1 MSIAHQALLKLGYS
15 YRPINRLKK
24 ETFLHKF
31 PFLEGVYTRR
41 HDTRYGAFEIAMIQ
55 ASDPHIELP
64 TVFVID
70 MPLAL
75 QGRLIPHISH
85 EGYLCYVEQ
94 MEADW
99 NPNDLAELY
108 KTIDIQIK
116 ITLDIAVNTI
126 DNEVKGDE
134 ELDNEFVSYW
144 SSTAELYSLSEL
156 RRHSTYTSVLA
167 RTSGKEKQ
175 QLIEYITVETDKKV
189 HDLRTNRYLQS
200 WLNQRGLELVRPEN
214 PSIETHYVWVRPSRL
229 SGVDWPPQD
238 LNEVLSWLELV
249 DVSAR
254 DHLVRCLSSSK
265 SKRNIV
271 LLDIEKQDP
280 VSLYLEI
287 DINNIK
293 RQFSSRKTRRKRR
306 KNSFQN
312 MIGILSRRDFCS
324 KFARLS
330 ITKADKSTILSRNQ
344 QRESELRSKSI
355 ALIGCGTIGGYLS
368 ELLVR
373 NGAGLGAKYLHL
385 YDKDSLKPHN
395 FSRHTLSVSD
405 FGNNKALALAE
416 KLKKSTHLVK
426 NITGFDS
433 NFTINEGM
441 LSKYDIVIDATGR
454 PPVSKRLAFI
464 VRQMS
469 AKRPI
474 IIHVFNDGNG
484 RAAKVLVDE
493 NHSCY
498 GCMTVDKTIHQD
510 HLDMRFKDLDLSK
523 EKKVSC
529 GNTYTVYDAGV
540 SQISAAMALEAVLN
554 TLNSGSSWTYSEF
567 ILDPRHRTGK
577 RKVLKPQRQCVICNE
592 V

>member
-1 MSIAHQALLKLGYS
+1 MSITHQALLKLGYS

-24 ETFLHKF
+24 ESFLQKCSI
-31 PFLEGVYTRR
+31 LGGVYIKR
-41 HDTRYGAFEIAMIQ
+41 HDTKYGAFEVAMIQ

-99 NPNDLAELY
+99 NPNNLVELY
-108 KTIDIQIK
+108 KTIDLQIK
-116 ITLDIAVNTI
+116 TTLDIAVNAM

-134 ELDNEFVSYW
+134 ELDDEFVSYW
-144 SSTAELYSLSEL
+144 SSSAELYSLSEL

-167 RTSGKEKQ
+167 RATGKEK
-175 QLIEYITVETDKKV
+175 LRSSEYITVEVDKKE
-189 HDLRTNRYLQS
+189 HDLRTNQYLQS
-200 WLNQRGLELVRPEN
+200 WLNQRGLELVRPES
-214 PSIETHYVWVRPSRL
+214 PSIKTHYVWVRPSRL
-229 SGVDWPPQD
+229 SGVEWPPQE
-238 LNEVLSWLELV
+238 LKEVLSWLELV
-249 DVSAR
+249 DISAR
-254 DHLVRCLSSSK
+254 DHLVRCLSNSK

-271 LLDIEKQDP
+271 VLDIEKQDP

-287 DINNIK
+287 EVNSLEC
-293 RQFSSRKTRRKRR
+293 QFSPRKTRRKRKQTSF
-306 KNSFQN
+306 KNL
-312 MIGILSRRDFCS
+312 IGILSRKGFCS

-330 ITKADKSTILSRNQ
+330 ITRADKPAILSRNQ
-344 QRESELRSKSI
+344 QRELELSSKSI
-355 ALIGCGTIGGYLS
+355 ALIGCGTIGGYLA

-373 NGAGLGAKYLHL
+373 NGAGLGAKCLHI
-385 YDKDSLKPHN
+385 YDRDTLKPHN

-405 FGNNKALALAE
+405 FGINKASALAK
-416 KLKKSTHLVK
+416 KLNNSTHLAK
-426 NITGFDS
+426 NISGFDS
-433 NFTINEGM
+433 NFPINEGT

-454 PPVSKRLAFI
+454 LPVSKRLAFV

-469 AKRPI
+469 VKRPTI
-474 IIHVFNDGNG
+474 VHVFNDGNG
-484 RAAKVLVDE
+484 RAAKVFVDDSL
-493 NHSCY
+493 SCY
-498 GCMTVDKTIHQD
+498 GCMTVDKSIHQD
-510 HLDMRFKDLDLSK
+510 HIDMRFKDLDLSK

-554 TLNSGSSWTYSEF
+554 TLNANTPWTYSEF

-577 RKVLKPQRQCVICNE
+577 RKVLQPQKQCVVCNE

>member
-1 MSIAHQALLKLGYS
+1 MSITHQALLKLGYS

-24 ETFLHKF
+24 EIFLRKY
-31 PFLEGVYTRR
+31 PTLGGVYTKR
-41 HDTRYGAFEIAMIQ
+41 HDTRCGEFEVAMIE

-64 TVFVID
+64 TVFVIN
-70 MPLAL
+70 MPLAIK
-75 QGRLIPHISH
+75 GRLIPHISH

-108 KTIDIQIK
+108 KTVDLQIK
-116 ITLDIAVNTI
+116 KTLDIAVNTI

-167 RTSGKEKQ
+167 RTSDKEKQ
-175 QLIEYITVETDKKV
+175 RLNEYITVEVDQKD
-189 HDLRTNRYLQS
+189 HDLRTNQYLQS
-200 WLNQRGLELVRPEN
+200 WLNQRGLELVRPQS
-214 PSIETHYVWVRPSRL
+214 PSIKTHYIWLRPSRL
-229 SGVDWPPQD
+229 SGIDWPPQD
-238 LNEVLSWLELV
+238 LKEVLSWLELV

-254 DHLVRCLSSSK
+254 DHLVRCLSNSK
-265 SKRNIV
+265 LKRNIV
-271 LLDIEKQDP
+271 LLDIDKQDP

-287 DINNIK
+287 DFNNIECK
-293 RQFSSRKTRRKRR
+293 FSSRKTRRKR
-306 KNSFQN
+306 KKTSFQN
-312 MIGILSRRDFCS
+312 LIRILSKKGFCS
-324 KFARLS
+324 KFTRLS

-344 QRESELRSKSI
+344 QRESELGSKSI

-373 NGAGLGAKYLHL
+373 NGAGLGAKCLHL
-385 YDKDSLKPHN
+385 YDRDVIKPHN

-405 FGNNKALALAE
+405 FGSNKASALAK
-416 KLKKSTHLVK
+416 KLKNSTHLAK
-426 NITGFDS
+426 NISGFDS
-433 NFTINEGM
+433 NFSISEGM

-469 AKRPI
+469 AKRPTI
-474 IIHVFNDGNG
+474 VYVFNDGNG
-484 RAAKVLVDE
+484 RAAKVFVDE
-493 NHSCY
+493 SLSCY
-498 GCMTVDKTIHQD
+498 GCMTIDKSIHQD
-510 HLDMRFKDLDLSK
+510 HMDMRFKDLDSSK

-554 TLNSGSSWTYSEF
+554 TLNENTPWTYSEF

-577 RKVLKPQRQCVICNE
+577 RKVLKPQKQCVVCNE

>member
-1 MSIAHQALLKLGYS
+1 MSITHQALLKLGYI
-15 YRPINRLKK
+15 YRPINRLNK
-24 ETFLHKF
+24 ESFLRKY
-31 PFLEGVYTRR
+31 PILRGVYIKEY
-41 HDTRYGAFEIAMIQ
+41 DTKYGQFEIAMIQ

-64 TVFVID
+64 AVFVLD
-70 MPLAL
+70 MPLAF

-108 KTIDIQIK
+108 KTVDLQIK
-116 ITLDIAVNTI
+116 ATLDIAVNAI
-126 DNEVKGDE
+126 DNKVIGDE

-156 RRHSTYTSVLA
+156 RRHSTYASVLA
-167 RTSGKEKQ
+167 KTSNKEKPRPS
-175 QLIEYITVETDKKV
+175 EYITVEVDKKE
-189 HDLRTNRYLQS
+189 HDLRTNKYLQS
-200 WLNQRGLELVRPEN
+200 WLSQRSLELVRPES
-214 PSIETHYVWVRPSRL
+214 PLIKTHYIWVRPSRL

-238 LNEVLSWLELV
+238 LKEVLSWLELV

-254 DHLVRCLSSSK
+254 DHLVRCLSNSK

-287 DINNIK
+287 DINNIEC
-293 RQFSSRKTRRKRR
+293 QFNSRKTRRKR
-306 KNSFQN
+306 KKSSFQN
-312 MIGILSRRDFCS
+312 LIGILSRKGFCS

-330 ITKADKSTILSRNQ
+330 ITRADQSTILSRNQ
-344 QRESELRSKSI
+344 KRESELSFKSI

-373 NGAGLGAKYLHL
+373 NGAGLGQKCLHL
-385 YDKDSLKPHN
+385 YDRDSLKPHN
-395 FSRHTLSVSD
+395 FSRHTLSISD
-405 FGNNKALALAE
+405 FGSNKASALAA
-416 KLKKSTHLVK
+416 KLKNSTHLTN
-426 NITGFDS
+426 NISGFDS
-433 NFTINEGM
+433 NFTISEGM
-441 LSKYDIVIDATGR
+441 LRKYDIVIDATGR

-469 AKRPI
+469 AKRPT

-493 NHSCY
+493 NLSCY
-498 GCMTVDKTIHQD
+498 GCMTVDKSIHQD
-510 HLDMRFKDLDLSK
+510 HFDTRFKDLDLSK

-529 GNTYTVYDAGV
+529 GSTYTIYDAGV

-554 TLNSGSSWTYSEF
+554 TLNARTPWTYSEF
-567 ILDPRHRTGK
+567 ILDPRYRTGK
-577 RKVLKPQRQCVICNE
+577 RKILQPQKQCVVCSEI
-592 V
+592 